1 VTPLVLTLHQRPEQ
15 RLDLSPLVPQ
25 RLAGKSANEI
35 ARIELQTTRVRVTV
49 GDAFRL
55 RMGDAQHVRIEGA
68 CDRLDQVGAGMSAG
82 AIDVAGDVGI
92 RAGRLMTGGRLM
104 IHGNAGH
111 WTASAMK
118 GGEIEITGSAG
129 DHVGGPLAGEVAGMR
144 GGLVIVRGNVGARA
158 ADRLRRG
165 MIVVEGGAGE
175 YAGSRMIA
183 GTLILR
189 RKAGALPGYLMKR
202 GTIILGEGARALSP
216 TFADCGVHRL
226 VAMRLVGAY
235 LKPYSAATAALLR
248 RPLRRFAGD
257 MAVSGHGE
265 IFVGNES

>member
-1 VTPLVLTLHQRPEQ
+1 MTPLVLTLHERPEQ
-15 RLDLSPLVPQ
+15 RLDLSPLVPHL
-25 RLAGKSANEI
+25 LAGKSANEI
-35 ARIELQTTRVRVTV
+35 ARIELQTTRVSVTV

-55 RMGDAQHVRIEGA
+55 RMGDAQHIRIEGA

-82 AIDVAGDVGI
+82 AIEVAGDVGI
-92 RAGRLMTGGRLM
+92 QAGRLMTGGRLT

-111 WTASAMK
+111 WTASGMK
-118 GGEIEITGSAG
+118 GGEIEIAGSAG
-129 DHVGGPLAGEVAGMR
+129 EHVGGPLAGEVAGMR
-144 GGLVIVRGNVGARA
+144 GGLVVVRGNIGARA

-165 MIVVEGGAGE
+165 MIVVQGGAGE

-183 GTLILR
+183 GTLIVR
-189 RKAGALPGYLMKR
+189 RTAGALPGYLMKR

-226 VAMRLVGAY
+226 VAMRLVAGY
-235 LKPYSAATAALLR
+235 LKPYGAATAALLR

-265 IFVGNES
+265 IFIGNET

>member
-1 VTPLVLTLHQRPEQ
+1 VTLVLTLHERPEQ
-15 RLDLSPLVPQ
+15 RLDLSPLVPHL
-25 RLAGKSANEI
+25 LAGKSANEI

-55 RMGDAQHVRIEGA
+55 RMGDAQHIRIEGA

-92 RAGRLMTGGRLM
+92 QAGRLMTGGRLM

-111 WTASAMK
+111 WTASGMK

-129 DHVGGPLAGEVAGMR
+129 DHVGGPLAGEIAGMR

-165 MIVVEGGAGE
+165 MIVVDGGAGE

-183 GTLILR
+183 GTLIVR
-189 RKAGALPGYLMKR
+189 RTAGALPGYLMKR

-226 VAMRLVGAY
+226 VAMRLVAGY

-257 MAVSGHGE
+257 TAVLGNGE

>member
-1 VTPLVLTLHQRPEQ
+1 VTPLVLTLHQRPAQ
-15 RLDLSPLVPQ
+15 RLDLSPLLPHL
-25 RLAGKSANEI
+25 LAGKSTDEI

-226 VAMRLVGAY
+226 VAMRLIGAY

>member
-1 VTPLVLTLHQRPEQ
+1 MTPLVLTLHQRPAQ
-15 RLDLSPLVPQ
+15 RLDLSPLLPHL
-25 RLAGKSANEI
+25 LAGKSTDEI
-35 ARIELQTTRVRVTV
+35 ARIELQTTRERVTV

-55 RMGDAQHVRIEGA
+55 RMGDAQHIRFEGA
-68 CDRLDQVGAGMSAG
+68 CDRLDRVGAGLSAG
-82 AIDVAGDVGI
+82 EIEVAGDVGI
-92 RAGRLMTGGRLM
+92 QAGRLMTGGRLM
-104 IHGNAGH
+104 IRGNAGH
-111 WTASAMK
+111 WAASGMK

-129 DHVGGPLAGEVAGMR
+129 DFIGGPLAGEVVGMR
-144 GGLVIVRGNVGARA
+144 GGLVIVRGNVGAQA

-165 MIVVEGGAGE
+165 MIIVEGDAGE

-183 GTLILR
+183 GTLIIR

-202 GTIILGEGARALSP
+202 GTIVLGEGALSP

-226 VAMRLVGAY
+226 VAMRLIAGY
-235 LKPYSAATAALLR
+235 LKPFSAATAALLR

-257 MAVSGHGE
+257 MAVLGNGE

>member
-15 RLDLSPLVPQ
+15 RLDLSPLVPH

>member
-1 VTPLVLTLHQRPEQ
+1 MTPLVLTLHQRPEQ

-35 ARIELQTTRVRVTV
+35 ARIELQTTRMRVTV